1 MIAENIATVRAR
13 ITQAC
18 ERVGR
23 DPQSVTL
30 VAVSKTHPVS
40 LIQQAADA
48 GITDLG
54 ENRAEEAVPKIETL
68 TAQGYPTLRW
78 HMIGHVQSRKAKLIV
93 PHFVLVHSV
102 DSVKLA
108 HKLSQLADEHGTR
121 LEVLL
126 QMNVSGESSKE
137 GIAARDWQHDAATR
151 ATVFDTVRQIHAM
164 PALHLRGLMT
174 IAPFTDD
181 ESVVR
186 PVFASLR
193 ALRDALSQE
202 IGVALP
208 ELSMGMTDD
217 YPIAIEEGATLV
229 RIGRAIFGAR
239 PPATPTPQN
248 A

>member
-1 MIAENIATVRAR
+1 MIAENIAAVRAR
-13 ITQAC
+13 IAQVC

-23 DPQSVTL
+23 DPHGITL
-30 VAVSKTHPVS
+30 VAVCKTHPVS
-40 LIQQAADA
+40 LIQQAVDA

-54 ENRAEEAVPKIETL
+54 ENRAEEAVPKIEAL
-68 TAQGYPTLRW
+68 NAQGYNALRW

-93 PHFVLVHSV
+93 PHFALVHSL

-108 HKLSQLADEHGTR
+108 RKLDELAQAHQTR
-121 LEVLL
+121 LEVLV
-126 QMNVSGESSKE
+126 QMNVSGEATKE
-137 GIAARDWQHDAATR
+137 GIAAQGWQHDAATR
-151 ATVFDTVRQIHAM
+151 TAVFDTVRQIHAL

-193 ALRDALSQE
+193 ALRDALANE

-217 YPIAIEEGATLV
+217 YPIAIEEGTTLV

-239 PPATPTPQN
+239 LPAPPTS
-248 A
+248 